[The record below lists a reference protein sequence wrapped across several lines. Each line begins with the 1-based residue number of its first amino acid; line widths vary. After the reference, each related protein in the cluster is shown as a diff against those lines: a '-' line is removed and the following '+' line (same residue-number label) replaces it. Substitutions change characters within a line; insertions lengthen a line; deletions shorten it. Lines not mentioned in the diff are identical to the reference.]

1 MKKLIEKYVLDYEGY
16 CFEEAWMELPSSL
29 SHATTT
35 IVKGLTETFAKKIG
49 PISYEARR
57 VKLLTY
63 LEKKYN
69 FYNEGS
75 VESGGRR

>member
-16 CFEEAWMELPSSL
+16 CFEQAWMELPSSL
-29 SHATTT
+29 NHATTT
-35 IVKGLTETFAKKIG
+35 IVKGLTETFLKKIG

-63 LEKKYN
+63 LEKKYTN
-69 FYNEGS
+69 YNEGS